1 MGTNTG
7 TYDQLVHFGANQM
20 IPGEEIRIDSLGN
33 ERFWYVS
40 RPTQGLIQYID
51 ETGEPFHV
59 HRAFAM
65 TLAQYKTSC
74 DLRAKAIWYPSLNTN
89 NFEVGTTL

>member
-1 MGTNTG
+1 
-7 TYDQLVHFGANQM
+7 M

-40 RPTQGLIQYID
+40 RPTQGLIKYID
-51 ETGEPFHV
+51 ESGEQFLV

-65 TLAQYKTSC
+65 TLAQYKISC
-74 DLRAKAIWYPSLNTN
+74 ELRAKAIWYASLNTKTN
-89 NFEVGTTL
+89 EVGTTA

>member
-1 MGTNTG
+1 
-7 TYDQLVHFGANQM
+7 M

-40 RPTQGLIQYID
+40 RPTQGLIKYID
-51 ETGEPFHV
+51 ETGELFHV

-65 TLAQYKTSC
+65 TLEQYEVTC
-74 DLRAKAIWYPSLNTN
+74 RMRERARIMYGAD
-89 NFEVGTTL
+89 